1 MKTRNTDALAL
12 RLTTAATTPLLSVE
26 ASPSSKKKT
35 PVDTLQVTLRPN
47 RSLYSQYVGL
57 AADRSKIEGRNVT
70 AQEIMLEVLA
80 RGTS

>member
-1 MKTRNTDALAL
+1 MKTRDNLAL

-26 ASPSSKKKT
+26 AAPNSKKKAT
-35 PVDTLQVTLRPN
+35 SDTLQVTLRPSRN
-47 RSLYSQYVGL
+47 LYSQYVGL

-80 RGTS
+80 RGQA

>member
-1 MKTRNTDALAL
+1 MKTRDNLAL

-26 ASPSSKKKT
+26 ATPSTKKKAT
-35 PVDTLQVTLRPN
+35 SDTLQVTLRPS
-47 RSLYSQYVGL
+47 RGLYSQYVGL

-80 RGTS
+80 RGQA